1 MRLPA
6 VAIAALFACGAVL
19 GQAPWFSER
28 VPSHVY
34 LAIGF
39 ASVGIFVCVGI
50 FLAIINRLFPAAVVS
65 ALSWLILGVL
75 GAGIANQP
83 RPASHVLSLVEAG
96 RVNLR
101 TPLRWHGRLRDE
113 PARLPW
119 GYGYEI
125 ELTGVEYEGALVPAR
140 GGLRVSFAGSP
151 GQLAAPDVDAGD
163 ELVVTTE
170 AKRPQIYR
178 DEGAFDRRAY
188 LEQQNIALVATLRA
202 PELMERTTVSP
213 TTAVTLLAHVRR
225 RLRDEIDTLF
235 SSRPQV
241 GGVLRAMLL
250 GDRSFVER
258 AESIDFQ
265 KTGVFHVLVVA
276 GLHVGALAV
285 FLFWMGRVLRLTP
298 FWTALT
304 TLTLLFA
311 YVAVVE
317 QRPPVLR
324 AALMTALVVM
334 GGLFFRRLDLL
345 NSAGMAALIL
355 LIAKPLAVR
364 DSSFQLT
371 FLAIGCIAG
380 LAAPWLEKHIQPY
393 VKALRGWRDVT
404 RDAAHEPRAAQ
415 FRIDLRATARWIS
428 LRVPAP
434 LENFSGV
441 MLARGIAASLRVGE
455 LLAITLALQIGML
468 PLMARDFH
476 RVTLSAPLVNL
487 AAVPITGIVVPL
499 GFLTLGSGLLLPA
512 VGKLLAAPLA
522 WVTALLLQVVQWFA
536 HFPRWS
542 YRIPG
547 PPVLLVAVFLTAGVL
562 LAMTARSSH
571 SWSRW
576 VSRSAAGVLGLSAL
590 IIAIFPFSPRWS
602 AGRLELTVL
611 DVGQGDALFVV
622 SPHGRT
628 LLIDGGGGF
637 IGFSGHEEHN
647 GIDPGEEAV
656 SPYLWSRGFQ
666 KLDVVALTH
675 AHQDH
680 IGGLAAILDNFRV
693 GTLWIGRE
701 VESGTLAALEN
712 LAREKK
718 IPIVHEVRGKAFSW
732 DSVEAQLL
740 WPEISPQTVGIS
752 AKNND
757 SLVLHLKYGE
767 RGMMLPGDAEKQAES
782 SILSD
787 NSETAIRADVLKVG
801 HHGSKNSTTPEFLAA
816 VHPSV
821 AVISAGEDN
830 PYGHP
835 STELLD
841 RLESAGVRILRTD
854 RDGAVH
860 VLTDGKRLEIS
871 CFVACPEPAA
881 KTASAQAHPPNQK

>member
-39 ASVGIFVCVGI
+39 ASVGSCVCVGI
-50 FLAIINRLFPAAVVS
+50 FFVRINRLFPAAVVS
-65 ALSWLILGVL
+65 ALSWLILGAL

-83 RPASHVLSLVEAG
+83 RPANNVLSLVEAG

-101 TPLRWHGRLRDE
+101 TPLRWHGRLRDD

-125 ELTGVEYEGALVPAR
+125 ELTGVEYEGSFVPAR
-140 GGLRVSFAGSP
+140 GGLRVSFAESP
-151 GQLAAPDVDAGD
+151 NQLAPPDVHAGD

-170 AKRPQIYR
+170 AKRPQVYR

-188 LEQQNIALVATLRA
+188 LGQQNIDLVATLRA
-202 PELMERTTVSP
+202 PGLMERTWVSP
-213 TTAVTLLAHVRR
+213 TTAATVLAHVRR

-235 SSRPQV
+235 LNRPQV
-241 GGVLRAMLL
+241 DGVLRAMLL

-258 AESIDFQ
+258 AESTDFQ

-285 FLFWMGRVLRLTP
+285 FLFWIGRGLRLTP

-304 TLTLLFA
+304 TLMLLFA

-324 AALMTALVVM
+324 AALMTTLVVM

-345 NSAGMAALIL
+345 KSAGMAALIL

-380 LAAPWLEKHIQPY
+380 LAAPWLDKNLQRY

-428 LRVPAP
+428 LRVPGPMA
-434 LENFSGV
+434 NFTGD
-441 MLARGIAASLRVGE
+441 MLARGIAASLRVIE
-455 LLAITLALQIGML
+455 LLVITLALQIGML

-512 VGKLLAAPLA
+512 VGKLLAAPMA
-522 WVTALLLQVVQWFA
+522 WVTALLLHVVQWFA

-547 PPVLLVAVFLTAGVL
+547 PPLWLVIMFLTAGVL
-562 LAMTARSSH
+562 LAMAARSSH
-571 SWSRW
+571 TWSKW
-576 VSRSAAGVLGLSAL
+576 ISRSAAGVLGLSAL
-590 IIAIFPFSPRWS
+590 TIAISPFSPQWS
-602 AGRLELTVL
+602 AGMLELTVL
-611 DVGQGDALFVV
+611 DVGQGDSLFVV
-622 SPHGRT
+622 SPHGKT
-628 LLIDGGGGF
+628 ILIDGGGGF
-637 IGFSGHEEHN
+637 IGFPGHEEHN

-656 SPYLWSRGFQ
+656 SPFLWSRGFQ
-666 KLDVVALTH
+666 KLDLMALTH

-701 VESGTLAALEN
+701 VESGALVKLEN
-712 LAREKK
+712 LAREKD
-718 IPIVHEVRGKAFSW
+718 ISIVHELHGKAFSW
-732 DSVEAQLL
+732 DGVEAQLL
-740 WPEISPQTVGIS
+740 WPEVSTQAPGIS
-752 AKNND
+752 ATNND

-787 NSETAIRADVLKVG
+787 YNKTAIRADVLKVG

-835 STELLD
+835 NAELLE

-871 CFVACPEPAA
+871 CFVACPEPVA
-881 KTASAQAHPPNQK
+881 KTASPQAYPPNQK